1 MCCQCIPWYRFQS
14 SHVRDNI
21 RRPREERHG
30 RHSVR
35 LRPSFRLG
43 FRRRASRY
51 SYDVHCRRGE
61 RSTVQA
67 AEGTGNGLRGSAI
80 GHSVQ
85 VKLLSDTI
93 PGKKYNV
100 SIIEL
105 TQHWLCACGLVPHV
119 CFVWRWRELWWCL
132 QWLYLDC
139 IDASLH
145 YDACLCFL
153 LNIAV
158 IMRNRHNVLEDLSRE
173 RDKGYK
179 SLRGVSVACAGIAAQ
194 MGAFKCK

>member
-1 MCCQCIPWYRFQS
+1 MRCTCYCIGSLKDCLKSQRLLTDGFRNQHHHYCWRNTHFLQKNSTFVITTLHVHRLYRNIIIMWCQCISPHRFQS

-21 RRPREERHG
+21 RRPCEERYG

-51 SYDVHCRRGE
+51 RYDIHCRRGE

-67 AEGTGNGLRGSAI
+67 AEGTGNRLRGSAI

-93 PGKKYNV
+93 P
-100 SIIEL
+100 
-105 TQHWLCACGLVPHV
+105 
-119 CFVWRWRELWWCL
+119 RR
-132 QWLYLDC
+132 
-139 IDASLH
+139 
-145 YDACLCFL
+145 
-153 LNIAV
+153 NIMWA
-158 IMRNRHNVLEDLSRE
+158 
-173 RDKGYK
+173 
-179 SLRGVSVACAGIAAQ
+179 
-194 MGAFKCK
+194 